1 MKKIVLFVIF
11 AAFGSMAFAQETSLW
26 SLTYNMSVPMGK
38 TTDFIE
44 KTSFR
49 GIALEGRQ
57 FIDNNFSIGGSV
69 GWNTFY
75 EKKDKLTTQIENI
88 TFTGTH
94 YRYLN
99 AFPIFVNAAYYLNE
113 GSYVRPYAAANVGL
127 IVTEYRNDVG
137 LYTVQEKPAKFG
149 LAPEVGVLIESES
162 GTGFTINFKYNIGA
176 KTSETKTFTS
186 LGINVGFIWVL

>member
-1 MKKIVLFVIF
+1 MKKIFLIVIF
-11 AAFGSMAFAQETSLW
+11 AAFGSMAFAQETSMW
-26 SLTYNMSVPMGK
+26 SLTYNMSIPMGE
-38 TTDFIE
+38 TADFIS

-49 GIALEGRQ
+49 GIAVEGRQ

-75 EKKDKLTTQIENI
+75 EKKDKLTTEYENI

-99 AFPIFVNAAYYLNE
+99 AFPIYVNAAYYLNE
-113 GSYVRPYAAANVGL
+113 GSYIRPYLAANVGL

-137 LYTVQEKPAKFG
+137 LYTIQEKPAKFG
-149 LAPEVGVLIESES
+149 FGPEVGVLIETES
-162 GTGFTINFKYNIGA
+162 GTGFTLNCKYNMGT
-176 KTSETKTFTS
+176 KTSETKAFSS
-186 LGINVGFIWVL
+186 LGINVGFIWVY